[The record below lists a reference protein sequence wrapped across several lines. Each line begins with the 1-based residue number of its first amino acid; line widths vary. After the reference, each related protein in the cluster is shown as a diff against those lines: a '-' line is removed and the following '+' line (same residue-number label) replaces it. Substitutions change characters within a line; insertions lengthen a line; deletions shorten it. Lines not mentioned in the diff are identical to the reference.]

1 MSRAYAPGYDLFKL
15 VVTFI
20 LAGLIVILLL
30 RGCSSTPAAPL
41 PTATQESAQ
50 LLPATQPP
58 SPTATISPLPPTAT
72 ATLLPPPTLEPTPSA
87 APSEAATPTPEPPPA
102 PTAAPTPSAPP
113 ATEQAAPANP
123 DCPGAMV
130 SRLKLGDKVRVLT
143 NLNLRQEPGLSGAW
157 IITHLTGT
165 ELEIIGGPA
174 CTALGQQAYEWWQV
188 RRPDGKEGWSAEAS
202 LRGQFYF
209 LEPIP

>member
-1 MSRAYAPGYDLFKL
+1 MKRASAPGYDLFKL
-15 VVTFI
+15 VVTLI
-20 LAGLIVILLL
+20 LVVILIFLLL
-30 RGCSSTPAAPL
+30 RGCNTSPAVPL
-41 PTATQESAQ
+41 PTATQASAQ
-50 LLPATQPP
+50 LLPPTDPV
-58 SPTATISPLPPTAT
+58 SPTPLPPT
-72 ATLLPPPTLEPTPSA
+72 TLVTQPPTLEPTPSPSA
-87 APSEAATPTPEPPPA
+87 APVEAATATPEPPPVA
-102 PTAAPTPSAPP
+102 TAAPTTEPPP
-113 ATEQAAPANP
+113 ATQQAAPANP

-130 SRLKLGDKVRVLT
+130 SRLKVGDKVRVLT

-188 RRPDGKEGWSAEAS
+188 RRPDGREGWSAEAS